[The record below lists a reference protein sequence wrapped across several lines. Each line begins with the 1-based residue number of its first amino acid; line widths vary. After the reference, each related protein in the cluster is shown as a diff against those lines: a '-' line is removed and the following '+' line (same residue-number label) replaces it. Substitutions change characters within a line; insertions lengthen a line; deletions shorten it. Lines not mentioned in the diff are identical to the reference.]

1 MRFRPRLARALLLGG
16 GILTTIRWVATAQ
29 EDRPPVQEVPEVPT
43 FRAGVNAVLVDV
55 VVIDRDGQ
63 PVSGL
68 ERNEFEVLEDG
79 VPQTIATFDVT
90 DWTSYVGERVD
101 GAAPMGGVNTYPRR
115 FIFILNRQGGEFE
128 YLTRVKRELGTFI
141 VESMAEGDEAM
152 VIDIGYSFKVVQDF
166 QAGKEHTLQA
176 VRKLSQMRMDYPMGE
191 DRAAQQVYRDLESL
205 GEALL
210 GIPGRKVVILFSNEL
225 PTFAPPGSRWID
237 NSFSLKRA
245 VESLNQANATVYTLD
260 IRGPDSFNSIQDG
273 LYAVA
278 AETGGRYFH
287 SNPSFGPPLR
297 RIGAENQRYY
307 LLSYVSTNSE
317 VDGSYRKIEVKL
329 KGVAREGATVIAR
342 PGYFAREPEAVTPDA
357 PEEKP
362 ADPPKPRVAAEL
374 PLAVELSTYL
384 LPTGAGTVHVPV
396 SVALPADLLTG
407 EGGAGRKLRLNVVDE
422 SGKHLHS
429 FEEPVSLERFYV
441 ISTLSL
447 EPGSYLLEV
456 IVSSGDRELH
466 RASTGIQIPPGLGD
480 RFGLSSILPVV
491 SRDAAGSMGASDL
504 PLLPVSAVRRGEALH
519 VLFQILPGR
528 QAPSKRARVSYRILD
543 PEGSEVLK
551 DRVKDEIV
559 LSDRADGTPVI
570 LSLPTRSLAYGTYR
584 VEVRI
589 EDPSSGRAAT
599 SEIEFRVR

>member
-1 MRFRPRLARALLLGG
+1 MRFRPRLVRALLLGG
-16 GILTTIRWVATAQ
+16 GILTTFPRVAPAQ
-29 EDRPPVQEVPEVPT
+29 EEQPRVPT

-55 VVIDRDGQ
+55 VVTDRDGQ

-68 ERNEFEVLEDG
+68 ERDDFQVFEDE
-79 VPQTIATFDVT
+79 VPQSITTFAVT
-90 DWTSYVGERVD
+90 DWTSYVGERVE
-101 GAAPMGGVNTYPRR
+101 GASQEGGVNTYPRR
-115 FIFILNRQGGEFE
+115 FIFIVNRQGAEFE
-128 YLTRVKRELGTFI
+128 YLTRAKRDLATFI

-152 VIDIGYSFKVVQDF
+152 VIDVGYSLKVVQDF

-176 VRKLSQMRMDYPMGE
+176 VRKLSQMQIDYPMGP
-191 DRAAQQVYRDLESL
+191 DRAAQQMYRDLESL
-205 GEALL
+205 GQALL

-225 PTFAPPGSRWID
+225 ETFAAPGSRSID
-237 NSFSLKRA
+237 NSFSLKDA
-245 VESLNQANATVYTLD
+245 VEALNQANTTVYTLD
-260 IRGPDSFNSIQDG
+260 IRGPESSFTTFQDG
-273 LYAVA
+273 LSPLAT
-278 AETGGRYFH
+278 ETGGRYFRN
-287 SNPSFGPPLR
+287 NPSFGPPLR

-307 LLSYVSTNSE
+307 LLSYVSTNPE
-317 VDGSYRKIEVKL
+317 VDGSYRKIEVK
-329 KGVAREGATVIAR
+329 VAREGATVIAR
-342 PGYFAREPEAVTPDA
+342 PGYFAREPEAVTTEA

-362 ADPPKPRVAAEL
+362 ADPPKARVAAEL

-407 EGGAGRKLRLNVVDE
+407 EGGAERRLRLNVADA
-422 SGKHLHS
+422 SGKSLQT
-429 FEEPVSLERFYV
+429 FEEPVSLDRFYV
-441 ISTLSL
+441 LENLSL
-447 EPGSYLLEV
+447 EPGSYVLE
-456 IVSSGDRELH
+456 ITVSAGARELH

-491 SRDAAGSMGASDL
+491 SRDAAASVGAKDL

-528 QAPSKRARVSYRILD
+528 EAPSKRARVSYRILD

-551 DRVKDEIV
+551 DRVKDEIA

-570 LSLPTRSLAYGTYR
+570 LSLPTRSLDYGSYR
-584 VEVRI
+584 VEVRT